1 MLTLGI
7 ICIICIVGFI
17 TYCVIVKDGH
27 TQSHENQPLALVQ
40 VGEKWGFIDTTGKFV
55 IEPQFLDAKN
65 FQ

>member
-1 MLTLGI
+1 MVTLGI

-17 TYCVIVKDGH
+17 GCGMTSKDGR
-27 TQSHENQPLALVQ
+27 TQAHENQPLALVQ

>member
-1 MLTLGI
+1 MTS
-7 ICIICIVGFI
+7 
-17 TYCVIVKDGH
+17 KDGR
-27 TQSHENQPLALVQ
+27 TQAHENQPLALVQ